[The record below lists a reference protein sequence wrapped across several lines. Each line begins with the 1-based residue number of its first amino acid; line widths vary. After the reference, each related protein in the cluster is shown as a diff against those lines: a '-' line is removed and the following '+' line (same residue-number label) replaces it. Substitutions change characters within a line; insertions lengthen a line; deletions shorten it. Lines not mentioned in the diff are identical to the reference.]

1 MMYLQVRNYI
11 ANDVVLLN
19 KVHRFAKCCLE
30 LYYAYMHGIGFYVI
44 RIIEYREWEDGLG
57 REQRRNIRVGS
68 GKRKEF
74 GRGERRREV
83 GRRERDGH
91 GRGAEKKMG

>member
-57 REQRRNIRVGS
+57 REQRRNIRVWS
-68 GKRKEF
+68 GKRKDLGGEK
-74 GRGERRREV
+74 GEGKWDAEKGMGMGGERGIR
-83 GRRERDGH
+83 
-91 GRGAEKKMG
+91 K